1 MFSKFSVKKPMTVI
15 VAVLLVIILG
25 VISFTSITT
34 DMLPSMD
41 LPYVAVITTYPGAS
55 PEKVE
60 QAVTKPLEQT
70 LSTTGG
76 VEAVTSVSSENMS
89 MVILQFTQGTN
100 MDSAMIEMS
109 GSVDR
114 VKAMLDDAVGTPT
127 LMKINPDMLPVMVA
141 SVDIDGKTAYE
152 TSRVVQD
159 TVIPALERVEGVASV
174 TATGLV
180 EEKLQITLNQEK
192 IDALNKKILASID
205 ESLAKLQTDYID
217 LLLIH
222 QPFNDYYGTWRA
234 MEEAY
239 KAGKL
244 RAIGVSNFRPHH
256 LKALL
261 ETEVAPMVNQIEFHP
276 GCQQRETLA
285 FCRDHGILV
294 EAWSPLGRGRVL
306 DHPVL
311 TAIAQNH
318 GKTPAQICLRWCL
331 EQGVLPL
338 PKSVTPA
345 RMAENGDLFTFALTP
360 EDMAQIAALPP
371 FGGSGHDPDQ
381 LDF

>member
-1 MFSKFSVKKPMTVI
+1 MTQ
-15 VAVLLVIILG
+15 
-25 VISFTSITT
+25 
-34 DMLPSMD
+34 
-41 LPYVAVITTYPGAS
+41 
-55 PEKVE
+55 
-60 QAVTKPLEQT
+60 QAHLSDAFPL
-70 LSTTGG
+70 
-76 VEAVTSVSSENMS
+76 AN
-89 MVILQFTQGTN
+89 
-100 MDSAMIEMS
+100 
-109 GSVDR
+109 
-114 VKAMLDDAVGTPT
+114 
-127 LMKINPDMLPVMVA
+127 
-141 SVDIDGKTAYE
+141 
-152 TSRVVQD
+152 
-159 TVIPALERVEGVASV
+159 GVAIPCL
-174 TATGLV
+174 G
-180 EEKLQITLNQEK
+180 
-192 IDALNKKILASID
+192 
-205 ESLAKLQTDYID
+205 
-217 LLLIH
+217 
-222 QPFNDYYGTWRA
+222 YGTWRMQDGAETVAAIQTALSLGYRHIDTAAYYRNEASVGQALRASGLPREAVFLTSKVWNTDRGYAPTKAAFQATLDRLGTDYLDLYRIHWPAAADQIDDREAISRATWRA
-234 MEEAY
+234 MTELY
-239 KAGKL
+239 QAGKI

-261 ETEVAPMVNQIEFHP
+261 ETEVAPMVNQLEFHP

-306 DHPVL
+306 DHPPL

-345 RMAENGDLFTFALTP
+345 RMAENGDLFSFALTP

>member
-1 MFSKFSVKKPMTVI
+1 MEYITLANGVRMPQLGYGVYQ
-15 VAVLLVIILG
+15 VAAAETERCVADAIRVG
-25 VISFTSITT
+25 YRSIDT
-34 DMLPSMD
+34 
-41 LPYVAVITTYPGAS
+41 A
-55 PEKVE
+55 
-60 QAVTKPLEQT
+60 QAYHNE
-70 LSTTGG
+70 
-76 VEAVTSVSSENMS
+76 
-89 MVILQFTQGTN
+89 
-100 MDSAMIEMS
+100 
-109 GSVDR
+109 
-114 VKAMLDDAVGTPT
+114 
-127 LMKINPDMLPVMVA
+127 
-141 SVDIDGKTAYE
+141 
-152 TSRVVQD
+152 
-159 TVIPALERVEGVASV
+159 EGVGNAVRKS
-174 TATGLV
+174 GLPREDFFLTTKV
-180 EEKLQITLNQEK
+180 WISNGGYEKAK
-192 IDALNKKILASID
+192 ASID

-306 DHPVL
+306 DHPTL

-360 EDMAQIAALPP
+360 EEMDQLHALDT
-371 FGGSGHDPDQ
+371 GKGSHDPDAPGVAEM
-381 LDF
+381 LLSAYDVHA

>member
-1 MFSKFSVKKPMTVI
+1 MHWPAAANQF
-15 VAVLLVIILG
+15 
-25 VISFTSITT
+25 
-34 DMLPSMD
+34 DD
-41 LPYVAVITTYPGAS
+41 W
-55 PEKVE
+55 
-60 QAVTKPLEQT
+60 
-70 LSTTGG
+70 
-76 VEAVTSVSSENMS
+76 EA
-89 MVILQFTQGTN
+89 
-100 MDSAMIEMS
+100 
-109 GSVDR
+109 
-114 VKAMLDDAVGTPT
+114 
-127 LMKINPDMLPVMVA
+127 INRD
-141 SVDIDGKTAYE
+141 
-152 TSRVVQD
+152 
-159 TVIPALERVEGVASV
+159 
-174 TATGLV
+174 
-180 EEKLQITLNQEK
+180 
-192 IDALNKKILASID
+192 
-205 ESLAKLQTDYID
+205 
-217 LLLIH
+217 
-222 QPFNDYYGTWRA
+222 TWRA
-234 MEEAY
+234 MTELY
-239 KAGKL
+239 QAGKI

-306 DHPVL
+306 DHPTL

-345 RMAENGDLFTFALTP
+345 RMAENRDLFTFALTP
-360 EDMAQIAALPP
+360 GDMAQIAALPP

>member
-1 MFSKFSVKKPMTVI
+1 MTQ
-15 VAVLLVIILG
+15 
-25 VISFTSITT
+25 
-34 DMLPSMD
+34 
-41 LPYVAVITTYPGAS
+41 
-55 PEKVE
+55 
-60 QAVTKPLEQT
+60 QAHLSDAFPL
-70 LSTTGG
+70 
-76 VEAVTSVSSENMS
+76 AN
-89 MVILQFTQGTN
+89 
-100 MDSAMIEMS
+100 
-109 GSVDR
+109 
-114 VKAMLDDAVGTPT
+114 
-127 LMKINPDMLPVMVA
+127 
-141 SVDIDGKTAYE
+141 
-152 TSRVVQD
+152 
-159 TVIPALERVEGVASV
+159 GVAIPCL
-174 TATGLV
+174 G
-180 EEKLQITLNQEK
+180 
-192 IDALNKKILASID
+192 
-205 ESLAKLQTDYID
+205 
-217 LLLIH
+217 
-222 QPFNDYYGTWRA
+222 YGTWRMQDGAETVAAIQTALFSLGYRHIDTAAYYRNEASVGQALRASGLPREAVFLTSKVWNTDRGYAPTKAAFQATLDRLGTDYLDLYLIHWPAAANQFDDWEAINRDTWRA
-234 MEEAY
+234 MTELY
-239 KAGKL
+239 QAGKI

-306 DHPVL
+306 DHPTL

-360 EDMAQIAALPP
+360 GDMAQIAALPP